1 MMMRI
6 YGWSDIGQHHDNNDD
21 YIFPHGDWPSPYAIP
36 ADTVARWGHLLAV
49 ADGVS
54 TARLGAEASRQA
66 VETIV
71 HTFYDTPVNEN
82 RVDDALVDAAL
93 AANRTAWE
101 LTDATDGE
109 HMAATTLVAAAIKE
123 GVAWVV
129 HAGDSRAYLVRPK
142 EIVSL
147 TSDHSVVQE
156 LVDTGEITLEEAVD
170 HPESGVL
177 TRALGVGG
185 NVRLDLSAPITLDD
199 GDSLVLCSDGL
210 STLVSDDEIGQAVR
224 DSSPERAVHK
234 LIDLA
239 NRRGG
244 YDNISVVVASLGVE
258 QPWWR
263 RLRLNM

>member
-1 MMMRI
+1 MIMKI
-6 YGWSDIGQHHDNNDD
+6 YGWSDIGRYHDNNDD
-21 YIFPHGDWPSPYAIP
+21 CIFPHGEWPSPYAISD
-36 ADTVARWGHLLAV
+36 DTVACMGHLLAV
-49 ADGVS
+49 ADGVT
-54 TARLGAEASRQA
+54 TAHLGAAASQQA

-71 HTFYDTPVNEN
+71 HVFYAAPTAEN
-82 RVDDALVDAAL
+82 RVDDALFDAAL
-93 AANRTAWE
+93 AANRAAWE

-109 HMAATTLVAAAIKE
+109 QMAATTLVAAVIKE
-123 GVAWVV
+123 GVAWVI

-142 EIVSL
+142 QIVSL

-156 LVDTGEITLEEAVD
+156 LVDMGEITLEEAVD

-177 TRALGVGG
+177 TRALGVEGH
-185 NVRLDLSAPITLDD
+185 VRLDLTAPFTLHD

-210 STLVSDDEIGQAVR
+210 TTLVSDEEIGQTVR
-224 DSSPERAVHK
+224 GASPERAVHK

-239 NRRGG
+239 NQRGG